1 MQSCSYAVSAKLL
14 LARSSRGFLPRPQR
28 EGAPS
33 SSLSATYTCGG
44 AKHGGQS
51 PIILHAE
58 QIVKK
63 RSLQKAW
70 VQAHRQTAARYRGR
84 TLLAPEHPTFS
95 EHAAQAL
102 PHRHRSAEAF
112 PEPTRRRITVM
123 TYNCGGLAQGL
134 YHEMLEWLHAP
145 DGAAHAPDIVFIQ
158 ETHWSKPSDW
168 DTHDWYVQAS
178 CMSAH
183 QAGLLTLISKRR
195 FPQAAIR
202 TKAVVEGRLMCTRLE
217 AAGVV
222 YTLLNV
228 YQKALDHK
236 PGTQAERD
244 AVWDALRQELTHC
257 PKRHELIIAGDFNT
271 GLQARSPEVGSAV
284 HRAGQAAKAK
294 DQVTMQQLL
303 RQFDLRALNTFH
315 PYPLH
320 TTYRHDQ
327 ADKIKSQV
335 DYILVRGRQTDQ
347 IAKRPHILCQT
358 KLADWRGGS
367 KHWPILASIPAKYFH
382 AAPPPRE
389 RPRQAGGHEGH
400 VSKTVT
406 LIYQEQVQRHIE
418 KLNEW
423 DTEVVNDILHRTAES
438 TILLL
443 PTPKEPAEAR
453 PAPVKR
459 MWQCHHDI
467 KQLQRQGPGNEDRV
481 LALKQEFKDL
491 QKQIRNHSQ
500 TKRKHYL
507 EERVKL
513 ATAAAERGDARAL
526 HQQIKRLTPKVPKS
540 KVHLRGKE
548 GQLLSTAQELR
559 LISTY
564 WQNLYTGE
572 TITRPITS
580 QAIQITMEEA
590 CKAIASLPSHKAL
603 PKHYTSSEA
612 WKLAASP
619 LATLLHRTILAQWQA
634 GVITIPQEWKDAWL
648 CLLLKPGKSGRSP
661 DEYRPIGLTDPIGK
675 ALLGAIAN
683 KHQQTYY
690 QSLHSL
696 PQFAYLPGRGTAQA
710 IARVGQHIHEVK
722 NLVSGQKLTLHHR
735 HAGERQQDLVG
746 GIIVSLDMTKA
757 FDRLEP
763 QHMQNALAA
772 SKLPDEV
779 QTLILEWH
787 QGVTYHIC
795 HERQDAEIRCSR
807 GIRQGCKIAP
817 RVWALFTALLMH
829 KLGEDWCR
837 DNTTW
842 FADDILFH
850 LQFSNRSE
858 LLASIKAIAFA
869 LQVIEDLGMQIA
881 AGKSAVLLH
890 LGGAHSRR
898 MRKSLIVMHENKPHL
913 AFQHQA
919 RVWHLPLVDKHD
931 YLGIVLSYTRLEEHT
946 ATRRINSAQAAFAK
960 LKPVLTHKRMPLELR
975 IRLWKTCVLA
985 SLYYGLPQVG
995 LTPHTVRRITVLVH
1009 KQLRHITSMPV
1020 HLTHISNQDLR
1031 DRHGV
1036 SQPIAHITAIAQKQL
1051 EEAMAVK
1058 HDLEADDARIHS
1070 LVLKKEKRVAGLLAT
1085 LMQAESAQQ
1094 AEDLTLSCPQC
1105 ERTFTT
1111 LTALKKHH
1119 RTEHSAPVQD
1129 GYEQWKQ
1136 VDRHAHGSQ
1145 GLPICRWCSKPFH
1158 TWQNLQRHIYANA
1171 CLSRDWQHHLQ
1182 HPSSTGDT
1190 TLQNAHEATPESSND
1205 KGSAI
1210 TPTHE
1215 LTTSE
1220 AERITDLPCIQWP
1233 NMLET
1238 IANHTP
1244 LSVLQQFSNL
1254 RQELTQ
1260 HCCLCRQWTTGRG
1273 GTKIHMRGSHADEW
1287 KKAGAHAEHA
1297 CLQYAKDVTYLH
1309 GCPYCQTP
1317 KFADRRAARAHSQ
1330 NCQVLFQIQF
1340 MKLAQAA
1347 VAVPVMPRF
1356 PFTLRNGNNTHIM
1369 LPVPTGRTPNSQEA
1383 DFLRDSC
1390 CGCGQKPYDPRSL
1403 KMHLQKA
1410 HPDIWIPAE
1419 EIEPHCKTFLLPATK
1434 QCPYCRKTFANGKTH
1449 GPVCPVIFQFCTL
1462 AAHGLGGPGHP
1473 GTDHAHLEG
1482 TGGAS
1487 CQTSPP
1493 RSSRGTASEGQRQR
1507 EGQKIQQS
1515 PWHLVQGA
1523 REKQLHGSGP
1533 SHGGHGQAVS
1543 PAGSGTQR
1551 ITAREG
1557 LYPAFGNSLSRDSQP
1572 HRAGVHEME
1581 RALRAGQGGLQP
1593 TDLPVPPST
1602 QGDSSSPGE
1611 VRSNAGKHRGGGEAK
1626 VGDGESAAV
1635 DVQSLE
1641 PRQQEG
1647 RDRRNQKATGPRGCQ
1662 AAPDDDGR
1670 SPKAGPRG
1678 AAPVQSPTQ
1687 AHGRD
1692 ARKLSGVQN
1701 ICGSEGGTV
1710 PTPLP
1715 GIRGAQRAVGPE
1727 PHRGKPSQ
1735 RAAKEQ
1741 PRGRHCTTN
1750 GLDSRL
1756 RLRNPLNH
1764 NYCYMNTVFQAFL
1777 HTWQQAGSR
1786 PGMLG
1791 KLGVSGKAALGLP
1804 QPVLIANMLAFQ
1816 TVLRGWA
1823 NPKMQH
1829 DVAEFLHHIVRASN
1843 MPYGWG
1849 RWEVRRHI
1857 HDALTVVDSGCL
1869 RAPIAIAMPNAP
1881 THLTTCL
1888 RQHFIGDSTQLAL
1901 VDAPDMLCCQLFRY
1915 TVSAEGMTSKN
1926 EIRVDYDRQPI
1937 LIPQWSDMHSLQTC
1951 NIPYQITA
1959 VALHAGHTPHCG
1971 HYRAHLLEDC
1981 ANLIA
1986 DDDVV
1991 RLCTAQDEHDVQTTS
2006 YVFFLRRLSNATGS
2020 IDAAPTIE
2028 L

>member
-1 MQSCSYAVSAKLL
+1 
-14 LARSSRGFLPRPQR
+14 
-28 EGAPS
+28 
-33 SSLSATYTCGG
+33 
-44 AKHGGQS
+44 
-51 PIILHAE
+51 
-58 QIVKK
+58 
-63 RSLQKAW
+63 
-70 VQAHRQTAARYRGR
+70 
-84 TLLAPEHPTFS
+84 
-95 EHAAQAL
+95 
-102 PHRHRSAEAF
+102 
-112 PEPTRRRITVM
+112 
-123 TYNCGGLAQGL
+123 
-134 YHEMLEWLHAP
+134 
-145 DGAAHAPDIVFIQ
+145 
-158 ETHWSKPSDW
+158 
-168 DTHDWYVQAS
+168 
-178 CMSAH
+178 
-183 QAGLLTLISKRR
+183 
-195 FPQAAIR
+195 
-202 TKAVVEGRLMCTRLE
+202 MCTRLE

-335 DYILVRGRQTDQ
+335 DYILV
-347 IAKRPHILCQT
+347 
-358 KLADWRGGS
+358 RGGS

-1094 AEDLTLSCPQC
+1094 AEDLMAMNNGSK
-1105 ERTFTT
+1105 
-1111 LTALKKHH
+1111 LT
-1119 RTEHSAPVQD
+1119 
-1129 GYEQWKQ
+1129 G
-1136 VDRHAHGSQ
+1136 
-1145 GLPICRWCSKPFH
+1145 
-1158 TWQNLQRHIYANA
+1158 
-1171 CLSRDWQHHLQ
+1171 
-1182 HPSSTGDT
+1182 
-1190 TLQNAHEATPESSND
+1190 
-1205 KGSAI
+1205 
-1210 TPTHE
+1210 
-1215 LTTSE
+1215 
-1220 AERITDLPCIQWP
+1220 
-1233 NMLET
+1233 
-1238 IANHTP
+1238 
-1244 LSVLQQFSNL
+1244 
-1254 RQELTQ
+1254 
-1260 HCCLCRQWTTGRG
+1260 
-1273 GTKIHMRGSHADEW
+1273 MRMVV
-1287 KKAGAHAEHA
+1287 
-1297 CLQYAKDVTYLH
+1297 KDVTYLH
-1309 GCPYCQTP
+1309 GCPYCQPLLLSQSCPDFPSHFGTVLAILGP
-1317 KFADRRAARAHSQ
+1317 IMPTLRELEEHPAKRPRPDPREAQPAKGKGKGKGKKSSSRHGTWYKGHGKSSYTGVGPAMEAMARLCLRQEAELSELRQEKGFILHLETASHGILSPIVQASMKWNELYEQGKADCNLRTCLFRLLLKETAARPEKFEATQES
-1330 NCQVLFQIQF
+1330 IG
-1340 MKLAQAA
+1340 AA
-1347 VAVPVMPRF
+1347 VKQKWVTENPLQWTYNRWNP
-1356 PFTLRNGNNTHIM
+1356 
-1369 LPVPTGRTPNSQEA
+1369 
-1383 DFLRDSC
+1383 DS
-1390 CGCGQKPYDPRSL
+1390 K
-1403 KMHLQKA
+1403 KA
-1410 HPDIWIPAE
+1410 
-1419 EIEPHCKTFLLPATK
+1419 EIEETK
-1434 QCPYCRKTFANGKTH
+1434 KP
-1449 GPVCPVIFQFCTL
+1449 L
-1462 AAHGLGGPGHP
+1462 AHV
-1473 GTDHAHLEG
+1473 D
-1482 TGGAS
+1482 
-1487 CQTSPP
+1487 
-1493 RSSRGTASEGQRQR
+1493 
-1507 EGQKIQQS
+1507 
-1515 PWHLVQGA
+1515 V
-1523 REKQLHGSGP
+1523 KQLLTTMDEALKQDPEALH
-1533 SHGGHGQAVS
+1533 Q
-1543 PAGSGTQR
+1543 
-1551 ITAREG
+1551 
-1557 LYPAFGNSLSRDSQP
+1557 FK
-1572 HRAGVHEME
+1572 
-1581 RALRAGQGGLQP
+1581 ALRKLTEEMQGSSVAFKISVGL
-1593 TDLPVPPST
+1593 
-1602 QGDSSSPGE
+1602 
-1611 VRSNAGKHRGGGEAK
+1611 
-1626 VGDGESAAV
+1626 
-1635 DVQSLE
+1635 
-1641 PRQQEG
+1641 
-1647 RDRRNQKATGPRGCQ
+1647 
-1662 AAPDDDGR
+1662 
-1670 SPKAGPRG
+1670 
-1678 AAPVQSPTQ
+1678 
-1687 AHGRD
+1687 
-1692 ARKLSGVQN
+1692 
-1701 ICGSEGGTV
+1701 
-1710 PTPLP
+1710 
-1715 GIRGAQRAVGPE
+1715 RGAQC
-1727 PHRGKPSQ
+1727 Q
-1735 RAAKEQ
+1735 R
-1741 PRGRHCTTN
+1741 
-1750 GLDSRL
+1750 L
-1756 RLRNPLNH
+1756 
-1764 NYCYMNTVFQAFL
+1764 YQAFVVLSGLSALNLIGANL
-1777 HTWQQAGSR
+1777 HKERQKNSR
-1786 PGMLG
+1786 E
-1791 KLGVSGKAALGLP
+1791 AALGLP